1 MEITMKER
9 KELLKRIEEIRQ
21 SRLIVYFT
29 SDRSG
34 PLAARIAPD
43 AVRPLYDHLLSMDKV
58 KRLDLFLYS
67 VGGDVSVPWRIVSMF
82 REFCEEFSVL
92 LPYKAYS
99 AATLLSLGADKI
111 VMGRKAELGPIDPY
125 LERTPLEMISVEDV
139 KSYISFI
146 KEKVNIHDQSALAE
160 IVSLLANNVDPKTLG
175 GIYRADSHI
184 KLVARKLLTSRKE
197 KMEEGK
203 VGTIV
208 ETLTEKI
215 YSHGHGISRSEAME
229 MGLPIEKPSTELE
242 EALWNLYLQYEDMLK
257 LCEPLDPELILG
269 EKEET
274 IESLS
279 LAIIESREKLHV
291 FDIKVEFKRRRQIP
305 QNLQINLNLVLN
317 LPPNIKPEDIPEE
330 ARKSIEQLL
339 NELSTKIKP
348 IVEQEIRRQ
357 SPEIDIVIKPFG
369 GMWREIKE
377 EVI

>member
-1 MEITMKER
+1 
-9 KELLKRIEEIRQ
+9 
-21 SRLIVYFT
+21 
-29 SDRSG
+29 
-34 PLAARIAPD
+34 
-43 AVRPLYDHLLSMDKV
+43 
-58 KRLDLFLYS
+58 
-67 VGGDVSVPWRIVSMF
+67 
-82 REFCEEFSVL
+82 
-92 LPYKAYS
+92 
-99 AATLLSLGADKI
+99 
-111 VMGRKAELGPIDPY
+111 
-125 LERTPLEMISVEDV
+125 
-139 KSYISFI
+139 
-146 KEKVNIHDQSALAE
+146 
-160 IVSLLANNVDPKTLG
+160 
-175 GIYRADSHI
+175 
-184 KLVARKLLTSRKE
+184 
-197 KMEEGK
+197 
-203 VGTIV
+203 
-208 ETLTEKI
+208 
-215 YSHGHGISRSEAME
+215 